1 MNRNRIAG
9 LLFAFVLLA
18 FGAVQVGAQGT
29 ITLEGLNTRL
39 NRTDSKVVSLER
51 KVRQLEEKIIRM
63 QRGTLATPTRRPT
76 ATPRPTVTRRPTPK
90 PTATLNPAMQA
101 ALDEST
107 ANQWANAALD
117 KARREKGL
125 DWRKGGW
132 MEWYNRPNL
141 VKVFMRVVDRCDLT
155 GEELVAEI
163 EKYERD
169 RTVVAMNQE
178 YEPKITNELAIFRD
192 YNRAAGNNMKP
203 CSKLI
208 EQFKNLYKK

>member
-1 MNRNRIAG
+1 MNRNRLAAIVAA
-9 LLFAFVLLA
+9 LILLA

-29 ITLEGLNTRL
+29 ITLESLHTRL
-39 NRTDSKVVSLER
+39 NRTDTKVVSLER
-51 KVRQLEEKIIRM
+51 KVRHLEEKMIRLE
-63 QRGTLATPTRRPT
+63 RGTLATPTRRPT

-141 VKVFMRVVDRCDLT
+141 VKVFLGIVDSCDLT

-169 RTVVAMNQE
+169 RTVVAMNNE
-178 YEPKITNELAIFRD
+178 HEPNITTEIAIFRD
-192 YNRAAGNNMKP
+192 YNRAARNDMKP
-203 CSKLI
+203 CSKLV